1 MNWACL
7 YKYKRAAQLWLA
19 NAASFFSYGN
29 LFKSGHPIW
38 PCRSSN
44 HTAEGIGTAFQSVT
58 SVVFMYGVFLVH
70 RGCTPTARYGR
81 MYETTHTRANITYLL
96 YAHTHGRLQCTARW
110 GDREHRNGNNNT
122 TKPPLN
128 FSNADSK
135 HRIFLNE
142 LLTGLLWTH
151 RRTTKWGP
159 ALLARVPKAG
169 NMAQHKLVWT
179 PGFGIRRV
187 QWTWICV
194 VSFVLTF
201 LNSGTLGQGMYSCVH
216 SGTA

>member
-1 MNWACL
+1 MVIYLNRDIPFDLAGAVITRRRGSGLRFKVWLPLCL
-7 YKYKRAAQLWLA
+7 CTVCFCA
-19 NAASFFSYGN
+19 
-29 LFKSGHPIW
+29 
-38 PCRSSN
+38 
-44 HTAEGIGTAFQSVT
+44 
-58 SVVFMYGVFLVH
+58 